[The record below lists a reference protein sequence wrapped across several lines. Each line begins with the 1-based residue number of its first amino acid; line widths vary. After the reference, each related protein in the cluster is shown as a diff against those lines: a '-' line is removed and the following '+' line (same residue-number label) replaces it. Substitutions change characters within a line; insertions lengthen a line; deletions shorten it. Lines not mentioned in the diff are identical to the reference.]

1 MGTVEYGFPMI
12 GGLMPQIQ
20 ALIAP
25 PVSEDSKSAKSKKE
39 KEEKKHPYFKRRGRG
54 HNHDFCDACR
64 DGGELICCD
73 KCPAS
78 YHLQCHYPPVDPTDI
93 PNGEWLCYACRC
105 ATKREILGNKGI
117 DKKKKKSA
125 LEILAL
131 AASLV
136 NPREFELPKE
146 LQLPIIFPGS
156 NKVDYVSGRRGKQQS
171 SSNSNGKSHC
181 LDNNLMVPLPAR
193 LCFECGRSCRK
204 APLIACDYCPLYFHQ
219 DCLDPPLTAFPIGRW
234 MCPNHPNHFI
244 DQNLLTSCR
253 VTERIKLWDKY
264 ANQRIDQHAVKLDF
278 LRKASTANPLF
289 RTKVKLEGRMRV
301 KVPPSVKY
309 HYENPSHLDLSHFN
323 QETSIRSTIKIE
335 NEQED
340 EEKEI
345 TIINNVDTLKKS
357 NYTDEKELDTQ
368 MEIDNLS
375 CKNNLME
382 GKYNKKES
390 DEVKCI
396 NKTELLERNDI
407 NEKQNNITHA
417 NQFTYSVKEGVQLL
431 ERPVLEALAR
441 QRLEQILNPEGENY
455 NEINCQVK
463 ARAALFSLSEIPK
476 PPVFMIHKT
485 MIIGNGPNCDL
496 ILSSYGNCSF
506 ISSKHAI
513 IFFDEATNRYEL
525 LNYSEYGTIV
535 DNVLYSC
542 NYAEKLEGDNKE
554 DSDYSKIIS
563 KEQETSEMLKAIIYK
578 ENPPHSSQNESKKGL
593 CKCTTKYQEV
603 RKSNYLE
610 EGWEGS
616 AIIAHGSILSF
627 GCFTFIFNTISSQSD
642 Y

>member
-25 PVSEDSKSAKSKKE
+25 PVSEDSKTAKNKKD

-54 HNHDFCDACR
+54 HNHDICDACR

-78 YHLQCHYPPVDPTDI
+78 YHLQCHYPAVDPADI

-105 ATKREILGNKGI
+105 ASKRNLLDTKGNEKN
-117 DKKKKKSA
+117 KKKSA
-125 LEILAL
+125 LEVLAL

-146 LQLPIIFPGS
+146 LQLPIMFPGS

-171 SSNSNGKSHC
+171 GNNNGKSHC

-278 LRKASTANPLF
+278 LRKARAANPLF
-289 RTKVKLEGRMRV
+289 RTKIKLEGRTRV
-301 KVPPSVKY
+301 KVPCSVKF
-309 HYENPSHLDLSHFN
+309 HYEHPPELDPVQFYHDAV
-323 QETSIRSTIKIE
+323 IRPVIKNIKVQDVEDNDNKLPKVEKE
-335 NEQED
+335 NTKVQKLEESM
-340 EEKEI
+340 EVEKEI
-345 TIINNVDTLKKS
+345 EENNEIKNESNQEDTSSIKYEENVEQES
-357 NYTDEKELDTQ
+357 VTESSCNDDISTEYYAEKFGYD
-368 MEIDNLS
+368 
-375 CKNNLME
+375 
-382 GKYNKKES
+382 
-390 DEVKCI
+390 
-396 NKTELLERNDI
+396 
-407 NEKQNNITHA
+407 
-417 NQFTYSVKEGVQLL
+417 VKEGIQLL
-431 ERPVLEALAR
+431 ERPVLEALAL
-441 QRLEQILNPEGENY
+441 QRLEQILDPDGENY
-455 NEINCQVK
+455 DIINCQTR
-463 ARAALFSLSEIPK
+463 ARAALFSLNHKPK
-476 PPVFMIHKT
+476 PPTFMVHKT
-485 MIIGNGPNCDL
+485 LTIGSGPNCDL
-496 ILSSYGNCSF
+496 VLSNYGNCSF
-506 ISSKHAI
+506 TSSKHAI
-513 IFFDEATNRYEL
+513 IFFDESTKRYEL
-525 LNYSEYGTIV
+525 LNYSEYGTVV

-542 NYAEKLEGDNKE
+542 NYTGVVEEIKE
-554 DSDYSKIIS
+554 ETDDKFQLMT
-563 KEQETSEMLKAIIYK
+563 KEQDTTEAVKAIIREK
-578 ENPPHSSQNESKKGL
+578 VLTQKQIEKKRVL
-593 CKCTTKYQEV
+593 CKCNLTRSETKN
-603 RKSNYLE
+603 KDHLE

-616 AIIAHGSILSF
+616 AIVAHGSTLAF
-627 GCFTFIFNTISSQSD
+627 GCLMFVFNTINAHLER
-642 Y
+642 